1 MHGAVTDSST
11 LAQVVLG
18 TLKKLPGCNPLTE
31 TTRAAQAASRTC
43 PNLALPPVF
52 KTTTT
57 YTSKFAPPGSLVT
70 KECVLLSSSIDLLE
84 RELNLDSALQHA
96 LHRRDLQGLQV
107 RLISL
112 SSSSPA
118 MTRRRRRAQVPRLLL
133 RLEPSDPLEAPLA
146 LGQDGRRVPRRRPLG
161 RVQPRRTR
169 VRRRVL
175 GREGAHRRR
184 QEARLRAVQHGV
196 RGQRAQRV
204 RWIQRASLAHF
215 TLMLREGPE
224 R

>member
-1 MHGAVTDSST
+1 MRSARCVPLAQFQLVEPKLTPLAQVLELYDRSVEPACRKTPDVNEARLSFSLDLLGALIDLST

-18 TLKKLPGCNPLTE
+18 TLKKLPGCNPLTK

-43 PNLALPPVF
+43 PNVALPPVF

-107 RLISL
+107 RPVSL
-112 SSSSPA
+112 SP
-118 MTRRRRRAQVPRLLL
+118 
-133 RLEPSDPLEAPLA
+133 
-146 LGQDGRRVPRRRPLG
+146 RRV
-161 RVQPRRTR
+161 
-169 VRRRVL
+169 
-175 GREGAHRRR
+175 H
-184 QEARLRAVQHGV
+184 H
-196 RGQRAQRV
+196 
-204 RWIQRASLAHF
+204 
-215 TLMLREGPE
+215 
-224 R
+224 